1 MMSAAGRTTMFSVM
15 PKDWAMS
22 LMSLSFSSSW
32 MGAGKLC

>member
-1 MMSAAGRTTMFSVM
+1 MKSAAGTATMFSVM
-15 PKDWAMS
+15 PKDLAMS